1 VAERRRGRL
10 AAPVV
15 SRSAWALAGQGISSS
30 SNFVLSAIVLATATR
45 AEFAT
50 FSIVLMSYLLVTQ
63 LCRALLSLP
72 VLILYSGPAPSGV
85 PRPVRSVAGLA
96 VSMGL
101 CVAVPLAMAALISE
115 EGRGQFAALAVLLPL
130 LLYQDVVR
138 HVAFARG
145 DPRAAALSDGFWLV
159 LQLAASAVA
168 IALGHRSPAVLLA
181 VWALA
186 GAVSGCA
193 FGMYLRALPS
203 FRGMAAWVREHW
215 ALCAGHWWEF
225 AFIASSSY
233 LLYYGLTILAGADQ
247 LGRIR
252 AAQTFIGPVTVALLG
267 SAAIGVPES
276 VRLREDPARLRRMA
290 VVIAA
295 GLGLASL
302 AFGALVYAVLPT
314 IGPELFPD
322 TWSGARPV
330 VPVLSLFSAGL
341 AVSTGAACPLRA
353 LGQVRWIWRVR
364 GMTGAITLVIGFPA
378 AARWGANGA
387 LGALALTEALFAVLA
402 WRRMSTVMAGPAPA
416 VGVADDGAPW
426 GTIV

>member
-1 VAERRRGRL
+1 MAERPQGRL

-63 LCRALLSLP
+63 LCRSLLSLP
-72 VLILYSGPAPSGV
+72 VLILYSGPAPAGV

-101 CVAVPLAMAALISE
+101 CVAAPLAVAALVSE

-145 DPRAAALSDGFWLV
+145 DPRAAALSDGLWLV

-186 GAVSGCA
+186 GAVSGGA
-193 FGMYLRALPS
+193 FGIYLCALPS
-203 FRGMAAWVREHW
+203 FRGMAAWVREHR
-215 ALCAGHWWEF
+215 ALWAGHWWEF
-225 AFIASSSY
+225 AFISGSSY
-233 LLYYGLTILAGADQ
+233 VLYYGLTILAGTDQ

-252 AAQTFIGPVTVALLG
+252 AAQTFMGPVVVAILG
-267 SAAIGVPES
+267 GAAIGVPES
-276 VRLREDPARLRRMA
+276 VRLRDDRIRLMRLA
-290 VVIAA
+290 LVIAV
-295 GLGLASL
+295 GLGLGSL
-302 AFGALVYAVLPT
+302 VFGAAVYAVLPT

-322 TWSGARPV
+322 TWAGARPV
-330 VPVLSLFSAGL
+330 VPVLSLFATGL
-341 AVSTGAACPLRA
+341 AVGTGATCALRA
-353 LGQVRWIWRVR
+353 LGQVRWIWRAR
-364 GMTGAITLVIGFPA
+364 GVTGAITLLLGLPA
-378 AARWGANGA
+378 AAQWGANGA
-387 LGALALTEALFAVLA
+387 LGALAVTEALFAVLA
-402 WRRMSTVMAGPAPA
+402 WRRMVTVKTGPAPA
-416 VGVADDGAPW
+416 VGAADDGPPW